1 MNAIY
6 ILWLRE
12 LKRYVRSRVQI
23 VVSLGQP
30 TLYLLALGFGFG
42 PVFAKAGRGSYL
54 QFVAPGVIGMTLLF
68 SSVFSGIAILWD
80 RQFGFLKE
88 TLVAPVSRLHIM
100 MGRTLGGAT
109 VAAIQG
115 LLFLAVCLI
124 AGFRPRSWLA
134 LPLALLFVA
143 AVASVF
149 SALGTAVGSVIKD
162 MQGFQLIMNFLVMPI
177 FFLSGALFPLN
188 NLPKA
193 LSVITRADP
202 LTYGV
207 DGLRGALTGVSQ
219 FGLPMDLFMLGGL
232 LAVFVAA
239 GAYLFS
245 RIEL

>member
-54 QFVAPGVIGMTLLF
+54 QFIAPGVVGMTLLF

-100 MGRTLGGAT
+100 LGRTLGGAT
-109 VAAIQG
+109 VASIQG
-115 LLFLAVCLI
+115 LLFLTVCLI

-134 LPLALLFVA
+134 LPMALLFVA
-143 AVASVF
+143 AIAAVF
-149 SALGTAVGSVIKD
+149 AALGTALGSVIKD
-162 MQGFQLIMNFLVMPI
+162 MQGFQLIMNFLVLPI

-188 NLPKA
+188 NLPPA
-193 LSVITRADP
+193 LTLVTRADP

-207 DGLRGALTGVSQ
+207 DGLRGALTGLSQ
-219 FGLPMDLFMLGGL
+219 FGLAMDLFMLAGL